1 MISLASIS
9 EDLNPFPW
17 YRTMRESQP
26 VYFDRQRYTW
36 SVFKFEDV
44 QRVLSDYAAFSS
56 QSRGG
61 SQSDPNNPFAASM
74 ISADPPRHRKLRALV
89 TQAFTPRAVERMAPR
104 IAAIVDEL
112 LDQITPAGQMDV
124 IQHLSYPLPVIV
136 IAEML
141 GIPVSDRERF
151 KHWSDIIVSSA
162 STGGFAQHG
171 NAIHEM
177 SAYFTT
183 MIEQC
188 RRSPGDDL
196 ISGLLTANI
205 DGEHLTMPEL
215 LGFCSLLLIAGN
227 ETTTNLIGNAIL
239 CFAEQNDLWERLRAE
254 PALLPPA
261 IEEVLRYRSPVQS
274 MFRIVA
280 ADTTLGGQEIPKGSQ
295 VLAWIGSANRD
306 PDQFAEA
313 ERFVID
319 RAPNRHIA
327 FGHGIHYCLGAP
339 LARME
344 ANIALHAMLKRFK
357 TLELVADAKLERQP
371 SLIVY
376 GVRALPITF
385 SPA

>member
-1 MISLASIS
+1 MTSIS
-9 EDLNPFPW
+9 SITQDLNPFPW
-17 YRTMRESQP
+17 YRAMRESQA

-44 QRVLSDYAAFSS
+44 QRVLSDYAVFSS

-61 SQSDPNNPFAASM
+61 SQYDPNNPFAASM
-74 ISADPPRHRKLRALV
+74 ISADPPRHRKLRTLV
-89 TQAFTPRAVERMAPR
+89 TQAFTPRAVEKMAPR

-112 LDQITPAGQMDV
+112 LDQVTPASQMDV
-124 IQHLSYPLPVIV
+124 IEHLSYPLPVIV

-141 GIPVSDRERF
+141 GIPASDRERF

-162 STGGFAQHG
+162 STGGFAQHAS
-171 NAIHEM
+171 AIHEM
-177 SAYFTT
+177 SAYFIS
-183 MIEQC
+183 MIEQR

-196 ISGLLTANI
+196 ISGLLAANI

-215 LGFCSLLLIAGN
+215 LGFCTLLLIAGN

-254 PALLPPA
+254 PALLPLA

-280 ADTTLGGQEIPKGSQ
+280 ADTTLAGQEIPKGSQ

-306 PDQFAEA
+306 QDQFAEA

-344 ANIALHAMLKRFK
+344 AHIALRAMLQRFE
-357 TLELVADAKLERQP
+357 TIGLAADARLERLP